1 MLFLVASLVLQGHQP
16 GFAEDRELAQLRN
29 DAEQGDAEAQFK
41 LGIVYDFGRGVP
53 EDKLEAVKWYQKAAE
68 QGNAYSQDSLG
79 RMYLTGESIP
89 RNYREAFNWVQ
100 RAAEQGYAQAQARI
114 GSIYYFGNGV
124 PEDYVKAYAWW
135 NLAAAQGDEKV
146 VKLKDSLR
154 KSLTRDQLAEA
165 QRLSRQ
171 LYERI
176 ESSNLE

>member
-1 MLFLVASLVLQGHQP
+1 
-16 GFAEDRELAQLRN
+16 
-29 DAEQGDAEAQFK
+29 
-41 LGIVYDFGRGVP
+41 
-53 EDKLEAVKWYQKAAE
+53 
-68 QGNAYSQDSLG
+68 
-79 RMYLTGESIP
+79 MYLTGESIP
-89 RNYREAFNWVQ
+89 RNYREAFKWVQ
-100 RAAEQGYAQAQARI
+100 RAAEQGYAQAQARM

-176 ESSNLE
+176 ESSKLE